1 MFLLPIDNGMN
12 GADEN
17 LDDKNFEPIVK
28 KTKQKRKK
36 RIKGIPGIK
45 EEKGTPSYLKVRNLI
60 LFLKK
65 FLIFPI
71 FLHCSMVIFI
81 LT

>member
-1 MFLLPIDNGMN
+1 MN

-45 EEKGTPSYLKVRNLI
+45 EEKGTPSYLKV
-60 LFLKK
+60 
-65 FLIFPI
+65 
-71 FLHCSMVIFI
+71 
-81 LT
+81 

>member
-1 MFLLPIDNGMN
+1 MLIRHSFGHSAPPFGQFMYCFKLLFLLPIIDNGMN

-28 KTKQKRKK
+28 KPKQKRKK

-45 EEKGTPSYLKVRNLI
+45 EEKGTPSYLKV
-60 LFLKK
+60 
-65 FLIFPI
+65 
-71 FLHCSMVIFI
+71 
-81 LT
+81 